1 MYTGTLNAFSDQ
13 TSCLFEMVLRGLPAV
28 VHVLY
33 REISFFKSVPREL
46 SEGTSPEKEAGSS
59 EPGIARYQYCIL
71 GVSSALLISL

>member
-28 VHVLY
+28 VLY
-33 REISFFKSVPREL
+33 REINFFKSVPKEL

>member
-28 VHVLY
+28 VLY

-46 SEGTSPEKEAGSS
+46 SEGTPEKEAGSS

>member
-28 VHVLY
+28 VLY

-59 EPGIARYQYCIL
+59 EPGIAGYQYCIL

>member
-28 VHVLY
+28 VLY

-46 SEGTSPEKEAGSS
+46 SEGTSPEKEAGPS

>member
-28 VHVLY
+28 VLY
-33 REISFFKSVPREL
+33 REISFFKSVPKEL

>member
-28 VHVLY
+28 VLY

-59 EPGIARYQYCIL
+59 EPGIARYQNCIL

>member
-28 VHVLY
+28 VLY

>member
-28 VHVLY
+28 VLY

-46 SEGTSPEKEAGSS
+46 NEGTSPEKEAGSS

>member
-28 VHVLY
+28 VLY

-59 EPGIARYQYCIL
+59 EPGIACYQYCIL

>member
-1 MYTGTLNAFSDQ
+1 MYTGTLNAFSYQ

-28 VHVLY
+28 VLY

-46 SEGTSPEKEAGSS
+46 CEGTSPEKEAGSS